1 MQLELLAP
9 ARNSD
14 IGIAAVDCG
23 ADAVYIAGPAFGA
36 RAAAGNDVSD
46 IARLC
51 KYAHRFGVRIYATVN
66 TIIYKDEVA
75 SAEKLL
81 WDLYE
86 AGVDAFII
94 QDAGILR
101 MNRPPVPLHAS
112 TQMAIRTPEDAA
124 RLCRFGFERLILERQ
139 LSLEEIR
146 AIRSVTDCEL
156 EFFVHGALCVSYS
169 GNCYLSQYLAG
180 RSANRGACIQAC
192 RGRYDLVDAD
202 GKVLV
207 RDRSLLSLK
216 DFRLDGRIS
225 DLVEAGICSFKIE
238 GRLKNAAYV
247 KNVVRHYRNVIDAYL
262 KEHPEHSRASFG
274 AVEGGFKPDLDPV
287 FNRGYTEAWLDGVRK
302 DKWLSEDASK
312 SMGELLGT
320 ITAIQGN
327 CITIDTDKT
336 LANGDGLA
344 FVGPNGQIDG
354 QRADLVEGRRIR
366 IKDASGLHTGQ
377 KVYRNYSLRL
387 EREIDNNMPRRLLSA
402 AVTYRT
408 EGGRTVFEARC
419 ENGCTA
425 RIAEQESHSVAD
437 KPERALETLRSQ
449 IEKVS
454 SKIRFSLENVEVDEV
469 YFYPAAYLNDI
480 RRRLAAAL
488 EDASDS
494 AYKRHEPKPE
504 SQDIPAFPADL
515 TYLANCANPL
525 AESLYR
531 ANGAVNI
538 APAYEI
544 RQDADA
550 DLMRMRYCIRY
561 ELGLCPKQH
570 PTAKVKLPLYL
581 VNRGYRLRLDFDC
594 ARCEMTVR
602 RG

>member
-46 IARLC
+46 IERLC
-51 KYAHRFGVRIYATVN
+51 AYAHRLGVRIYATVN
-66 TIIYKDEVA
+66 TIIYEDEVA

-81 WDLYE
+81 RDLYE

-112 TQMAIRTPEDAA
+112 TQMAIRTAEDAA

-146 AIRSVTDCEL
+146 AIRQATDCEL

-202 GKVLV
+202 GKVLL
-207 RDRSLLSLK
+207 RDRSLLSMK
-216 DFRLDGRIS
+216 DLRLDGRIS
-225 DLVEAGICSFKIE
+225 DLVDAGISSFKIE

-247 KNVVRHYRNVIDAYL
+247 KNVVRHYRNVIDSYL
-262 KEHPEHSRASFG
+262 KDHPEHSRASFG
-274 AVEGGFKPDLDPV
+274 TVEGGFTPDIEAV
-287 FNRGYTEAWLDGVRK
+287 FNRGYTQAWIDGCRK
-302 DKWLSEDASK
+302 DGWMSADAAK
-312 SMGELLGT
+312 SLGEFLGK
-320 ITAIQGN
+320 IASIQGN
-327 CITIDTDKT
+327 SITVDTEK
-336 LANGDGLA
+336 AVSNGDGLA
-344 FVGPNGQIDG
+344 FVGPDGQIDG

-366 IKDASGLHTGQ
+366 IKDASGLRPGQ
-377 KVYRNYSLRL
+377 KVYRNYSQRL
-387 EREIDNNMPRRLLSA
+387 EREIESNMPRRLLMAEVSYS
-402 AVTYRT
+402 TH
-408 EGGRTVFEARC
+408 GGRTVFEARC

-425 RIAEQESHSVAD
+425 VIEEQEVHPVAD
-437 KPERALETLRSQ
+437 KPQRATDTLRSQ

-454 SKIRFSLENVEVDEV
+454 SCVRFRLVDTHADQV
-469 YFYPAAYLNDI
+469 YFYPASYLNDI

-488 EDASDS
+488 EEQTEKS
-494 AYKRHEPKPE
+494 YKRHEPRPE
-504 SQDIPAFPADL
+504 AADIPAFAPRL

-531 ANGAVNI
+531 ENGAAQV
-538 APAYEI
+538 APAYEL
-544 RQDADA
+544 RPVEDA

-561 ELGLCPKQH
+561 EAGLCPKQH
-570 PTAKVKLPLYL
+570 PAAKVHLPLYL